1 MSDVGSQSGFYEE
14 LHECA
19 ELIDSV
25 LVELRQGISGIASKE
40 CQELGVLLVGL
51 GARNWIQT
59 PSRTFVILA
68 GLFRESDRQEWASVG
83 TSLIHESP
91 DDGTIA
97 RLEELAARLEQEQQ
111 TVMARI
117 QGL

>member
-1 MSDVGSQSGFYEE
+1 MSDIGSQSGFYEE

-25 LVELRQGISGIASKE
+25 LAEVREGISGVASKE
-40 CQELGVLLVGL
+40 CQDLGLILVGL
-51 GARNWIQT
+51 GARNWSQT
-59 PSRTFVILA
+59 SSRTFVILA
-68 GLFRESDRQEWASVG
+68 GLFSESDRQEWASVG
-83 TSLIHESP
+83 TSLINESP
-91 DDGTIA
+91 DDGAIA
-97 RLEELAARLEQEQQ
+97 RLEDLAARLEQEQQ